1 VRRYAGVVAI
11 AAAVSIVAVL
21 HVAGDAGASPVTLSD
36 LLAATSATDWR
47 RPDPDN
53 TLYLQLSSGRVII
66 ELAPRVAARHV
77 ANIKALVRA
86 HFFDGLAILRVQDN
100 YVVQWADPGRID
112 LCNIPLPVRSAAP
125 GG

>member
-1 VRRYAGVVAI
+1 MSAI
-11 AAAVSIVAVL
+11 AAVVSIVVGLNIAS
-21 HVAGDAGASPVTLSD
+21 DAGARPVTVSD

-66 ELAPRVAARHV
+66 ELAPRVAPHHV

-86 HFFDGLAILRVQDN
+86 HYFDGLAILRVQDN
-100 YVVQWADPGRID
+100 YVVHHRGAGWLTPEVES
-112 LCNIPLPVRSAAP
+112 LVRFERT
-125 GG
+125 